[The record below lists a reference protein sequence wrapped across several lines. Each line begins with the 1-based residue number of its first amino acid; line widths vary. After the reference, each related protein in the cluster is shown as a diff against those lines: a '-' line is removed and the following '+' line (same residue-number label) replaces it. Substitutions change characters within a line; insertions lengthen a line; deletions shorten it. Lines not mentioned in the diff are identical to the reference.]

1 MSSGTEQNTEPIPEQ
16 NTERTPEQILA
27 AEKLRGD
34 ANWAEVNARKN
45 SDTNNY
51 NSNNTDP
58 RLNNNVM
65 VIPTPTPNIMTNYS
79 ISSKCKKDLSFL
91 TKIGPN
97 DAREY
102 EGISNQSDCMSIAI
116 DQGFSYIAYNNS
128 IKKCSIAKKTN
139 QLNSKTFAAMK
150 EDSAIETLYTIIP
163 APKPEPDIV
172 VKKVEPTSIYFYNT
186 KALTRNGH
194 IDAAKQKGKNEKKGE
209 TWELITI
216 RDYEEFKAVCKILNT
231 VESLSW
237 VYKGCFN
244 DRDGQQRAIS
254 GGFSPVKSVDECKK
268 RADDNGHEYVGLQY
282 YGQCFTGTSSDNPY
296 KYGKVPEPDSN
307 CPELGGIWTNKL
319 YRKETSISIPS
330 FYINGTMVD
339 NGSRQFEWRTNKT
352 DKNTKIDFIKLDTPS
367 STRYSEFINTSLLYL
382 YCNFNGSIKSNS
394 NDDKVMMYQTDGEAK
409 MPAVYKNMT
418 NYNHTGTT
426 ETIKNC
432 NRVLIKLRNPKIVE
446 YLNFK
451 ELTVIG
457 RLAGSAG
464 KFESISYNKPTT
476 MHTQWGDYN
485 SKNGNDNKNWTMT
498 INYPTQDSED
508 KWTVNLG
515 DNYEISRIDF
525 LNREECCKER
535 ILSYNLELH
544 RDNEMLYNAPFSSS
558 NINQRF
564 DFKTYKKGASSV
576 SGNDIKYFFASN
588 GTIQMVDAANIQPTS
603 KWVDTLAEYK
613 NVMIASN
620 IKNSIFTQ
628 LPLGISSCHVA
639 YGGGVMSDPR
649 VTYKGKCSQTSKKPV
664 MCQYIK
670 ICSGPANW
678 FHLCF
683 LAIYGYVDGVAT
695 RIWGSK
701 TTAYR
706 QNSNTAN
713 IKEAANNEM
722 LGEHIHTGGKT
733 TTIQG
738 DSSSNRGFIFIDLGK
753 EYKIFQ
759 IRIYHDNSD
768 KSWFTDTTLTGWNGA
783 TVEIRDSDNNSGV
796 HTMNDEDSKM
806 HILKNSEDK
815 PYSWIINRAN
825 GGIEGNVDEK
835 DNGWPYSEMIID
847 ITADVTSGG
856 YKSYRNRRNEY
867 IKDSKNRVA
876 NYKILNVPEN
886 KRSYRPPIHN
896 NADGS
901 ASTALGSVKVGA
913 WDYTGSPSR
922 WGAEPLKIDIHLPKL
937 FIVTGI
943 VIHID
948 QSVDNNILNSFRY
961 INIWSSGSGKN
972 SHYPCHGDYSGRTIA
987 GYREMAFDSKLAK
1000 EPKFIFFPQ
1009 NEYIDAITVHY
1020 HHSDYGWSDNKKM
1033 AFMVGIL
1040 IKDANDVPNEMIYDG
1055 FTMNMF
1061 D

>member
-1 MSSGTEQNTEPIPEQ
+1 MSSGPLQNIKPIPEQ
-16 NTERTPEQILA
+16 NTELTLEQILA
-27 AEKLRGD
+27 AATLLGY
-34 ANWAEVNARKN
+34 ANIAEVNALKD

-65 VIPTPTPNIMTNYS
+65 VIPTPHNTKNS

-91 TKIGPN
+91 PKIGPN

-102 EGISNQSDCMSIAI
+102 EGISNWKDCMSIAL
-116 DQGFSYIAYNNS
+116 DQGFSYIAYNDS
-128 IKKCSIAKKTN
+128 IKKCSIAKKTD
-139 QLNSKTFAAMK
+139 QLNSTAFATMK

-163 APKPEPDIV
+163 VPKPPEPDIG
-172 VKKVEPTSIYFYNT
+172 VKNVKPTSIYFYNT
-186 KALTRNGH
+186 NALTRKEH

-216 RDYEEFKAVCKILNT
+216 RDYEEFNAVCKILNT
-231 VESLSW
+231 VESLGW
-237 VYKGCFN
+237 VYKGCYN
-244 DRDGQQRAIS
+244 DRPQRAIS
-254 GGFSPVKSVDECKK
+254 GGISLVKSVDECKN
-268 RADDNGHEYVGLQY
+268 RADIKGHEYVGLQY
-282 YGQCFTGTSSDNPY
+282 GGECFTGTSSDNPY
-296 KYGKVPEPDSN
+296 KYGQVKEPNPN
-307 CPELGGIWTNKL
+307 CPELGGTWTNKL

-339 NGSRQFEWRTNKT
+339 NGTRQFEWRTNKT
-352 DKNTKIDFIKLDTPS
+352 DKNTKIDFIKLDTPA
-367 STRYSEFINTSLLYL
+367 STMHSEFINTSLIYL
-382 YCNFNGSIKSNS
+382 YCNFNGSIRSNR
-394 NDDKVMMYQTDGEAK
+394 NDDKVMMYQTNGEAK

-432 NRVLIKLRNPKIVE
+432 NRVLIKLRNPNIVE

-457 RLAGSAG
+457 RLVGSAG

-476 MHTQWGDYN
+476 MHTQWGGYN
-485 SKNGNDNKNWTMT
+485 SRYGNDNNNWTMT
-498 INYPTQDSED
+498 INNPTQGLKD
-508 KWTVNLG
+508 KWMVELG
-515 DNYEISRIDF
+515 ADYEISRIDF

-588 GTIQMVDAANIQPTS
+588 GTIQMVDDANIQPTS
-603 KWVDTLAEYK
+603 KWVDTLAGYK

-683 LAIYGYVDGVAT
+683 LAIYGYVNGVAT

-701 TTAYR
+701 TTAYK
-706 QNSNTAN
+706 QNSNNAN
-713 IKEAANNEM
+713 IKEAANNET

-738 DSSSNRGFIFIDLGK
+738 DSSSSNRGFIFIDLGK

-759 IRIYHDNSD
+759 IRIYHDNSE
-768 KSWFTDTTLTGWNGA
+768 KSWFTNTNQTGWNGA

-815 PYSWIINRAN
+815 PYSWIINREN
-825 GGIEGNVDEK
+825 GGIEGNKEEK

-847 ITADVTSGG
+847 ITNDVTSGG

-876 NYKILNVPEN
+876 NYKILNVPESKKEYVPN
-886 KRSYRPPIHN
+886 LKLVN
-896 NADGS
+896 VDGEE
-901 ASTALGSVKVGA
+901 STALGSVKVRG
-913 WDYTGSPSR
+913 WDYTDRGEGDPF
-922 WGAEPLKIDIHLPKL
+922 KIHIHLPKL

-948 QSVDNNILNSFRY
+948 QRVDNPGWGNSFRY
-961 INIWSSGSGKN
+961 INIWSAGSGKN
-972 SHYPCHGDYSGRTIA
+972 SHHPCHGDYSGRTIA
-987 GYREMAFDSKLAK
+987 GYREQAFDKKLAK

-1009 NEYIDAITVHY
+1009 NEYIDAISIHY
-1020 HHSDYGWSDNKKM
+1020 HPSNQGNNKKM
-1033 AFMVGIL
+1033 AFMVGVL
-1040 IKDANDVPNEMIYDG
+1040 IKDVNNEVPNEMIYDG

-1061 D
+1061 S